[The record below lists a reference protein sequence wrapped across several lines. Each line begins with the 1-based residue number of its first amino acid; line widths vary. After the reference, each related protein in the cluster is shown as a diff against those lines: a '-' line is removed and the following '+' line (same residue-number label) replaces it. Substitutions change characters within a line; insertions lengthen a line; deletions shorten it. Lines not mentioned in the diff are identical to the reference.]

1 MADRSAAVRK
11 YLTEFIGTFVF
22 TFAVI
27 GIVANPGC
35 GVAASAL
42 GIGAAL
48 MVMVYA
54 SGHISGGHLNPAVS
68 VAAYLRGAL
77 PLGDLGPYIVAQLLG
92 ALAAFCVGFGLWHD
106 KYFGHPTDLAGQVW
120 PAFLAELVFTFALC
134 YIVLHTA
141 TSKDDSAG
149 NSYYGLAIGF
159 IVSVGVV
166 AVSGISGAS
175 FNPAITL
182 GLMLP
187 GFFCWKFLWVYWIAE
202 VLGGIIA
209 AYAYKAVSP
218 DQQQRQHQQRRGVQP
233 RPMRREI
240 PR

>member
-1 MADRSAAVRK
+1 MADRGAAVPK

-27 GIVANPGC
+27 GIVATPSC
-35 GVAASAL
+35 GVAAAAL

-54 SGHISGGHLNPAVS
+54 SGHISGGHLNPSVS
-68 VAAYLRGAL
+68 IAAYLRGAL
-77 PLGDLGPYIVAQLLG
+77 PLRDLVPYIVAQLLG
-92 ALAAFCVGFGLWHD
+92 ALAAFGVGFGLWQD
-106 KYFGHPTDLAGQVW
+106 KYFGQATDLNDKVW
-120 PAFLAELVFTFALC
+120 PAFIAELVFTFALC

-159 IVSVGVV
+159 IVTVGVV
-166 AVSGISGAS
+166 AVGGISGAS

-182 GLMLP
+182 GLML
-187 GFFCWKFLWVYWIAE
+187 
-202 VLGGIIA
+202 
-209 AYAYKAVSP
+209 
-218 DQQQRQHQQRRGVQP
+218 
-233 RPMRREI
+233 
-240 PR
+240 